1 MNRIHQQNPIEACY
15 RTRLSLHTALD
26 ISFLDKLCFLLF
38 FLGYVMTEVCSSP
51 SKANDNY
58 KSKMVIIPLLLSLF
72 ILQQKETI
80 ILNFRLAYIASEVF
94 IVDTVL

>member
-1 MNRIHQQNPIEACY
+1 MNRIHQQNPIEAGY

-58 KSKMVIIPLLLSLF
+58 KSKMVISTFVI
-72 ILQQKETI
+72 
-80 ILNFRLAYIASEVF
+80 VF
-94 IVDTVL
+94 IHITTERNNYFKLQACLHCLRSFHC

>member
-1 MNRIHQQNPIEACY
+1 MNRIHQQNPIEASY

-58 KSKMVIIPLLLSLF
+58 KSKMVISTFVIVF
-72 ILQQKETI
+72 IQQKETI
-80 ILNFRLAYIASEVF
+80 ILNFRLAHIASEVF